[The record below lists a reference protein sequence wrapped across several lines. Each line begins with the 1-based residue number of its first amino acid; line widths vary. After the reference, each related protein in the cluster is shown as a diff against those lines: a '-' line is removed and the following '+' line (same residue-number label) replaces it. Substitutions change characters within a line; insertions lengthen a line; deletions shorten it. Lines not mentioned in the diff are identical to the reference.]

1 MIPRKFNNE
10 PKEKLYALV
19 KYRSLQSVSD
29 VQVAKLTLANTLGDT
44 WGRNE
49 FKVVAQHSS
58 KDGGKGGKK
67 IEERRTMSKV
77 NRLKFYRLFTLEKV
91 EKVVGCEIITIGEAY
106 EKEIDFRPGGHLL
119 EHGDKLVAID
129 PPAIGWRFHR
139 VKLLWTQKHTHNKE
153 LDAVIISFDLQ
164 YVIE

>member
-1 MIPRKFNNE
+1 
-10 PKEKLYALV
+10 
-19 KYRSLQSVSD
+19 
-29 VQVAKLTLANTLGDT
+29 
-44 WGRNE
+44 
-49 FKVVAQHSS
+49 
-58 KDGGKGGKK
+58 
-67 IEERRTMSKV
+67 MSKV
-77 NRLKFYRLFTLEKV
+77 NRFLKFYRLFTLEKV
-91 EKVVGCEIITIGEAY
+91 EKVVGCEIITISEAY

-139 VKLLWTQKHTHNKE
+139 VKLLWTHTHTHNKE